1 MSNKQLKGK
10 YRIDRRQFIIKSAI
24 GVCSF
29 SAAYGMYNVALS
41 SGPKMYGSLR
51 GANREAV
58 NIPAYNENAL
68 FLDPHQYA
76 TVATIAAL
84 IVPTDDEPGATEA
97 RVVDHIDNVITD
109 SERKRKIYTNG
120 LKRLDQY
127 CQSKFGNVFVEISL
141 IEQMEIMRFAYDRF
155 RETSLPQ
162 RISRKIFR
170 AWGKLTGISL
180 DQRFLQTIYTD
191 TIEGFYANPVSWQ
204 QVGYFGPPNPVGYPD
219 FADPPSSKHYTGAV
233 RLVDNVTCNTCHE
246 IGEHPRGG
254 LINHTCISCHRP
266 HEPWAYDQ
274 TAFYL
279 EDHIGVAFSNPD
291 RLTGVDRD

>member
-1 MSNKQLKGK
+1 MPNKQLKGK

-24 GVCSF
+24 GVCGF
-29 SAAYGMYNVALS
+29 SATFGMYNVALS
-41 SGPKMYGSLR
+41 SSPKMYGSYKD
-51 GANREAV
+51 ANREAV

-68 FLDPHQYA
+68 FFNPNQYA
-76 TVATIAAL
+76 TVATIAAR
-84 IVPTDDEPGATEA
+84 IVPSDDEPGATEA
-97 RVVDHIDNVITD
+97 GVVDHIDKIIAD
-109 SERKRKIYTNG
+109 SKRKQKIYTNG
-120 LKRLDQY
+120 LKQLDHY
-127 CQSKFGNVFVEISL
+127 SQSKFGNAFVKISS

-155 RETSLPQ
+155 RETSLSQ
-162 RISRKIFR
+162 RISRKLFR
-170 AWGKLTGISL
+170 AWGKLTGTSL

-266 HEPWAYDQ
+266 HQPWPYDQ

-291 RLTGVDRD
+291 RLKGVDRD